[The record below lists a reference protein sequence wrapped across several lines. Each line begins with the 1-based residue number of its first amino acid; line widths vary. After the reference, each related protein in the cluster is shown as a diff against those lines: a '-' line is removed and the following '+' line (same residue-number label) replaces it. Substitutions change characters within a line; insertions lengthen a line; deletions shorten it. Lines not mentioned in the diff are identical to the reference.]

1 MRRAPTL
8 TALLLLT
15 AQASAW
21 GSSPKKEEATT
32 SESPA
37 AAEVCASPAAG
48 AADGGLTSQVSQ
60 LTEALG
66 AQATRIVQLE
76 RMLAAK
82 PTTPTKPAPAPRG
95 AAAAA
100 PAASLADLQPE
111 LQPFRLAEAQ
121 RALRRQQAQL
131 QFEP

>member
-76 RMLAAK
+76 RMQVNPDPNPNPSPNPDPNLEEGDGVL
-82 PTTPTKPAPAPRG
+82 TLRG
-95 AAAAA
+95 
-100 PAASLADLQPE
+100 E
-111 LQPFRLAEAQ
+111 RVEGRL
-121 RALRRQQAQL
+121 RACWG
-131 QFEP
+131 

>member
-66 AQATRIVQLE
+66 AQATRIAQLE
-76 RMLAAK
+76 RMQVNPLNPHA
-82 PTTPTKPAPAPRG
+82 G
-95 AAAAA
+95 
-100 PAASLADLQPE
+100 
-111 LQPFRLAEAQ
+111 
-121 RALRRQQAQL
+121 
-131 QFEP
+131 